1 MERRKSYYIGVM
13 FSAVLMAG
21 MMAGCTER
29 DLSERPS
36 DGMLRIEFEWPK
48 DDNNNTVDVSGA
60 HLWLYGSD
68 GSLYLSTP
76 ADAGGYEARVPA
88 DTYTAIV
95 INSDNVNTES
105 HDEDAYSTCRVE
117 ADLLENYTDVLMNVD
132 HVFCTGIGGITVN
145 RGNLPTVVTMYPEN
159 VVKYIH
165 FRIDPT
171 YIDDVES
178 MEIRMSGIVPAVYTR
193 DGNDTEEQTLSVMA
207 AAQSESNGLYS
218 ADMSVFGWRGNNIIT
233 ATVRFTDGTEEE
245 TLPVDI
251 SDQLDDLPEEG
262 GTVDVILQLP
272 DGGEIRLTATVDTW
286 GSGSGSGIVI

>member
-36 DGMLRIEFEWPK
+36 DGML
-48 DDNNNTVDVSGA
+48 S
-60 HLWLYGSD
+60 
-68 GSLYLSTP
+68 
-76 ADAGGYEARVPA
+76 GGYEARVPA

-95 INSDNVNTES
+95 INSDNVNTEC
-105 HDEDAYSTCRVE
+105 HDEDAYSTCCVE

-132 HVFCTGIGGITVN
+132 YVFCTGIGGITVN

-245 TLPVDI
+245 TLPGK
-251 SDQLDDLPEEG
+251 DD
-262 GTVDVILQLP
+262 
-272 DGGEIRLTATVDTW
+272 
-286 GSGSGSGIVI
+286 